1 MHKRFAFRLAVAAAL
16 ALAGATS
23 AFAQAYPNKP
33 IRFVVGFPAGSSID
47 VVSRIVLDDIRVRTN
62 ATIIVENKP
71 GALGALG
78 IDNVQRAPADGYTL
92 MPSSSATHSSGPSLG
107 KALQKLDPVGG
118 LTHIARVVRF
128 DIAVVTA
135 TSGPHKNAKALIDA
149 SKAKPESL
157 TYGFGSGTGQ
167 IGSAAFSHAAG
178 IKARAIPYKGQP
190 AAITDLL
197 GGQVDF
203 VSSDLGAVLGFLKQ
217 GNLTPVA
224 VLAERRSSFLPDV
237 PTAREAGLDPVIL
250 GGWIGIDGP
259 AKLPADVLAWWN
271 EQLRLTMAVP
281 AVQEK
286 LRTVGMEP
294 ALLAGE
300 PFVKFVEA
308 ERDRWGG
315 HVKTAGLQ
323 PE

>member
-1 MHKRFAFRLAVAAAL
+1 MHRRFALQLAAAAAM
-16 ALAGATS
+16 ALAGTTPAL
-23 AFAQAYPNKP
+23 AQAYPSKP
-33 IRFVVGFPAGSSID
+33 IRFVVSFPAGSSID
-47 VVSRIVLDDIRVRTN
+47 VVSRIVLDDIRARTN
-62 ATIIVENKP
+62 ATILVENKP

-78 IDNVQRAPADGYTL
+78 IENVQRSPADGYTL

-135 TSGPHKNAKALIDA
+135 TSGPHKNAKALVDA
-149 SKAKPESL
+149 GKARPDGL

-203 VSSDLGAVLGFLKQ
+203 VSSDLGAILGFLKQ
-217 GNLTPVA
+217 GNLTAMA
-224 VLAERRSSFLPDV
+224 VLAEKRSSFLPDV
-237 PTAREAGLDPVIL
+237 PTAREAGFNPVVL

-259 AKLPADVLAWWN
+259 ARLPADVQAWWN
-271 EQLRLTMAVP
+271 EQLRLTMSAP

-294 ALLAGE
+294 ALLSGDA
-300 PFVKFVEA
+300 FVKFVEA
-308 ERDRWGG
+308 EQERWAG
-315 HVKTAGLQ
+315 HVRTAGVQ
-323 PE
+323 AE